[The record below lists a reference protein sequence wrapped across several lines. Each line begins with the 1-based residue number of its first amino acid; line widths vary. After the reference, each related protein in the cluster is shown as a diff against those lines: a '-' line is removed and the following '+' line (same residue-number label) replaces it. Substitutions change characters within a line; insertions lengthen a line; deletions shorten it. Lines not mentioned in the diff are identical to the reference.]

1 MVAGNA
7 MEWNSPSG
15 IMEQFSYLTGM
26 ELNKHPVPLCG
37 TGTFTSFVLKVF
49 QMELGLFHSIVSK
62 MKPVPWFQKN
72 CLVPLHHWLPY

>member
-1 MVAGNA
+1 MIAGNA
-7 MEWNSPSG
+7 MERNSPSG

-49 QMELGLFHSIVSK
+49 QMELGLFHSS
-62 MKPVPWFQKN
+62 QK
-72 CLVPLHHWLPY
+72 